1 MPADNTETMTAR
13 FQTTASIAALILSP
27 LASVAT
33 TWVRLY
39 YVQSMTLV
47 LVALASLLLSFS
59 LTSRPILSMD
69 IFATSRPH
77 ILPGWVCVH
86 ADDALSDAKTS
97 WRHAT
102 ERVILQ

>member
-59 LTSRPILSMD
+59 LTSRPILSD
-69 IFATSRPH
+69 LKHGYFCHFSSTYFTWLGVRTRRRCSI
-77 ILPGWVCVH
+77 
-86 ADDALSDAKTS
+86 
-97 WRHAT
+97 
-102 ERVILQ
+102 